1 MTKGSS
7 SHKFLQSVD
16 DEYYYLLRRM
26 ALARGVSVQELVRAV
41 IIPDWIRRSVE
52 KSIGGRDNRPADF
65 KAQSQTK
72 FDFALWR

>member
-1 MTKGSS
+1 
-7 SHKFLQSVD
+7 
-16 DEYYYLLRRM
+16 M

-41 IIPDWIRRSVE
+41 IIPDWIKKSTER
-52 KSIGGRDNRPADF
+52 SIGVGDKRPADF